1 MKVSDVNMFQEKVKD
16 SLKSWAN
23 NKIDILFPNK
33 PQVRAIVKNGISN
46 IMCRVNDNINSY
58 IDNLVLFLGDKE
70 GNVDTDSMVDMAVNI
85 FNEMEESSL
94 DLGMVSIRTNRGELF
109 IDLPNNIFLNML
121 VGNLGS
127 VRLTSEDF
135 KELKNYLN

>member
-1 MKVSDVNMFQEKVKD
+1 MKVSDVSMFQEKVKD
-16 SLKSWAN
+16 SLKAWAN
-23 NKIDILFPNK
+23 NKIDILFPDK

-58 IDNLVLFLGDKE
+58 IDNLVLFLGDKD

-94 DLGMVSIRTNRGELF
+94 DLGMVRIRTNRGELF

>member
-1 MKVSDVNMFQEKVKD
+1 
-16 SLKSWAN
+16 
-23 NKIDILFPNK
+23 
-33 PQVRAIVKNGISN
+33 VRFEV
-46 IMCRVNDNINSY
+46 
-58 IDNLVLFLGDKE
+58 
-70 GNVDTDSMVDMAVNI
+70 
-85 FNEMEESSL
+85 EESSL

>member
-1 MKVSDVNMFQEKVKD
+1 MKVSDVSMFQEKVKD
-16 SLKSWAN
+16 SLKAWAN

-58 IDNLVLFLGDKE
+58 IDNLVLFLGDKD

-135 KELKNYLN
+135 KELKDYLN

>member
-1 MKVSDVNMFQEKVKD
+1 MKVSDINVFKDKVKN
-16 SLKSWAN
+16 SLISWAN
-23 NKIDILFPNK
+23 NKVDILFPNK
-33 PQVRAIVKNGISN
+33 PQVRAIVKNGICN
-46 IMCRVNDNINSY
+46 IMWRVDKDINSY
-58 IDNLVLFLGDKE
+58 IDNLVLFLGDKD

>member
-1 MKVSDVNMFQEKVKD
+1 MKVSDINVFKDKVKN
-16 SLKSWAN
+16 SLISWAN
-23 NKIDILFPNK
+23 NKVDILFPNK
-33 PQVRAIVKNGISN
+33 PQVRAIVKNGICN
-46 IMCRVNDNINSY
+46 IMWRVDKDINSY
-58 IDNLVLFLGDKE
+58 IDNLVLFLGDKD

-85 FNEMEESSL
+85 FNEMEESNL

>member
-1 MKVSDVNMFQEKVKD
+1 MKVSDVSMFQEKVKD
-16 SLKSWAN
+16 SLKAWAN

-58 IDNLVLFLGDKE
+58 IDNLVLFLGDKD
-70 GNVDTDSMVDMAVNI
+70 GNIDTDSMVDMAVNI

-94 DLGMVSIRTNRGELF
+94 DLGIVSIRTNRGELF

>member
-1 MKVSDVNMFQEKVKD
+1 MKVSDVSMFQEKVKD
-16 SLKSWAN
+16 SLKAWAN

-58 IDNLVLFLGDKE
+58 IDNLVLFLGDKD

>member
-16 SLKSWAN
+16 SLKAWAN

-58 IDNLVLFLGDKE
+58 IDNLVLFLGDKD